1 MGDEIVIDRKTL
13 KALGADTRLEILR
26 VLLRRQHML
35 TELSSALGMSH
46 STVKEHM
53 TVLEQAGLVKRFDE
67 GRKWKYY
74 RLTMKGK
81 KLVAPEEVKA
91 LFILVFSGIAA
102 AGLVVRELLVK
113 TVSRVIEEAPAGG
126 GKIMAAPLP
135 AAGDMIESAA
145 AGALPLPGAPEA
157 GAQAAGI
164 DPWAVLL
171 VVVLIVLVSAAG
183 FLVYRNIVRR
193 RQQ

>member
-35 TELSSALGMSH
+35 TELSSVLGMSH

-53 TVLEQAGLVKRFDE
+53 TVLEGAGLVKRLDE

-102 AGLVVRELLVK
+102 AGLVVREILTR
-113 TVSRVIEEAPAGG
+113 TVVTLAD
-126 GKIMAAPLP
+126 AAPSGAEQIITAP
-135 AAGDMIESAA
+135 PQAAGDMIESVA
-145 AGALPLPGAPEA
+145 AGARSLPGAPEA
-157 GAQAAGI
+157 GIQATGI
-164 DPWAVLL
+164 DPWTVLL
-171 VVVLIVLVSAAG
+171 VIALIVFVSVAG
-183 FLVYRNIVRR
+183 FLVCKRIARN